1 MELPTSFEKDIMTL
15 GSKINELLKMVSK
28 SAYDS
33 GKLHQYDYM
42 IGRDIIMKEF
52 NDTHL
57 HKMLAKKPG
66 DWL

>member
-1 MELPTSFEKDIMTL
+1 MDFPTSFEKDVMSI
-15 GSKINELLKMVSK
+15 GNKINELLKIVAT

-42 IGRDIIMKEF
+42 IGKDKIMKEF
-52 NDTHL
+52 TDTHL
-57 HKMLAKKPG
+57 HEMLDKKPG